1 MGAPRSLTLV
11 HMGHLLDRC
20 DVLDVLE
27 ESARMHRAVLVE
39 LKSGRHFVD
48 QVRDVVTDGDGEWAV
63 FRAHDRLRIADI
75 SFCGPAEPPEPS
87 YRGKHLSP
95 RRA

>member
-1 MGAPRSLTLV
+1 MV

-27 ESARMHRAVLVE
+27 ESARMHRAVLVK
-39 LKSGRHFVD
+39 LKGGRHFVD
-48 QVRDVVTDGDGEWAV
+48 QVREVVTDGDGEWAA
-63 FRAHDRLRIADI
+63 FRTHDRVQVADI

-95 RRA
+95 RRP